1 MKIEMRGRDRRA
13 LILLGLA
20 VVVYLAISELAL
32 PAYDR
37 IKSGAGTVATR
48 EGELR
53 KYRGAL
59 DSQQHYTQLLSQ
71 VKSSLE
77 EGEGRL
83 VRGDN
88 PALASVELQTIVED
102 AAKKFSIPLGQR
114 SMSPAKK
121 KTDYFNEISMSLSFD
136 GTPNQLTSLLAELR
150 TAPKF
155 VTVKSLQVAPVALA
169 TEAPTK
175 GELRK
180 TIRVSLT
187 VSALLA
193 VPQTAAPAAPKG

>member
-13 LILLGLA
+13 LVLLGLA
-20 VVVYLAISELAL
+20 VVVYLAISNLAL

-37 IKSGAGTVATR
+37 IKSGADTVANK
-48 EGELR
+48 EDELR

-59 DSQQHYTQLLSQ
+59 VSQQHYTQLLAQ

-88 PALASVELQTIVED
+88 PSLASVELQTIVED

-114 SMSPAKK
+114 SMSAAKK
-121 KTDYFNEISMSLSFD
+121 KTDYFNEISMTLSFD

-150 TAPKF
+150 GAPKF

-180 TIRVSLT
+180 TVRVSLT

-193 VPQTAAPAAPKG
+193 IPQTAAPAAPKG